1 MFELFLLTAFLKK
14 PFLPSRPVFLLPV
27 EQEIVMKVF
36 VTGST
41 GFVGNHVLK
50 ELLEKKHQ
58 VKTLVRPGSEYKI
71 KRPDEVEVVP
81 GTLEEVADL
90 IQGMQGCDA
99 VIHLVGIIRAFP
111 SRGVTFEKLHT
122 EATANV
128 VAAAKEAGVA
138 RLLHMSALGARE
150 DGPTPYL
157 RTKFAAEEFVRESGL
172 DYSIF
177 RPSLIFGPG
186 GEAIKMFADMVKKIV
201 VPIIGDGQY
210 RFQPVSVDTVAQ
222 GFEKALELKESH
234 GKTLDVGGPDNVT
247 FDEIMDTLA
256 RVLGKTIVKIH
267 LPVFP
272 LRLATSALQH
282 APGYPLTTDQIIM
295 LLEGSTCDEK
305 PFYEL
310 LGLAP
315 ISLEQTLREAIW

>member
-1 MFELFLLTAFLKK
+1 
-14 PFLPSRPVFLLPV
+14 
-27 EQEIVMKVF
+27 MKVF

-50 ELLEKKHQ
+50 ELSEKGHQ
-58 VKTLVRPGSEYKI
+58 VKALVRPGSEYKI
-71 KRPDEVEVVP
+71 KRPNEVEIVP
-81 GTLEEVADL
+81 GTVEEAADL
-90 IQGMQGCDA
+90 IQGMEGCEA

-111 SRGVTFEKLHT
+111 SRGVTFENLHT
-122 EATANV
+122 EATAHV
-128 VAAAKEAGVA
+128 IAAAKEAGLA
-138 RLLHMSALGARE
+138 RVLHMSALGARE
-150 DGPTPYL
+150 DGPTLYL
-157 RTKFAAEEFVRESGL
+157 RTKFAAEELVRASGL
-172 DYSIF
+172 NYSIF

-201 VPIIGDGQY
+201 VPIIGDGKY
-210 RFQPVSVDTVAQ
+210 RLQPVSVATVAQ
-222 GFEKALELKESH
+222 GFAKALESKESQ
-234 GKTLDVGGPDNVT
+234 GKTLDVAGPDDVT

-256 RVLGKTIVKIH
+256 KVMGKTIVKVH

-282 APGYPLTTDQIIM
+282 APGYPLTTDQISM

-310 LGLAP
+310 LGLTP
-315 ISLEQTLREAIW
+315 ISLEQTLRESVW

>member
-1 MFELFLLTAFLKK
+1 M
-14 PFLPSRPVFLLPV
+14 
-27 EQEIVMKVF
+27 VMKTF

-41 GFVGNHVLK
+41 GFVGNHVLQK
-50 ELLEKKHQ
+50 LLEKGHQ
-58 VKTLVRPGSEYKI
+58 VKALVRPGSEYKI
-71 KRPDEVEVVP
+71 KKPDEVDVVP
-81 GTLEEVADL
+81 GTVEEIADL
-90 IQGMQGCDA
+90 TQGMQGCDA

-128 VAAAKEAGVA
+128 IAAAKEAGVGK
-138 RLLHMSALGARE
+138 LLHMSALGARE

-157 RTKFAAEEFVRESGL
+157 RTKFAAEELVRESGL
-172 DYSIF
+172 NYTIF

-186 GEAIKMFADMVKKIV
+186 GEAVKMFADMVKKIV
-201 VPIIGDGQY
+201 VPIIGDGKY
-210 RFQPVSVDTVAQ
+210 RFQPVNVSTVAQ
-222 GFEKALELKESH
+222 GFEQALALEKSH

-272 LRLATSALQH
+272 LRLATSALEH
-282 APGYPLTTDQIIM
+282 APGYPLTTDQITM

-310 LGLAP
+310 FGLEP
-315 ISLEQTLREAIW
+315 ISLEQTLRDAIW

>member
-1 MFELFLLTAFLKK
+1 
-14 PFLPSRPVFLLPV
+14 
-27 EQEIVMKVF
+27 MKVF

-41 GFVGNHVLK
+41 GFVGNHVLN
-50 ELLEKKHQ
+50 ELLEKGHQ
-58 VKTLVRPGSEYKI
+58 VKALVRPGSEYKL
-71 KRPDEVEVVP
+71 KRPDELESTP
-81 GTLEEVADL
+81 GTVEEPADL

-99 VIHLVGIIRAFP
+99 IIHLVGIIRAFP
-111 SRGVTFEKLHT
+111 SRGITFEKLHT

-128 VAAAKEAGVA
+128 VAAAKETGVS

-157 RTKFAAEEFVRESGL
+157 STKYAAEELVRESGL
-172 DYSIF
+172 DFTVF
-177 RPSLIFGPG
+177 RPSLIFGRG
-186 GEAIKMFADMVKKIV
+186 GEAIKMFSDMVAKIV
-201 VPIIGDGQY
+201 VPIIGDGKY
-210 RFQPVSVDTVAQ
+210 RFQPVSASTVAQ
-222 GFEKALELKESH
+222 GFEKALGLEEAH

-256 RVLGKTIVKIH
+256 GVKGKTIVKMH

-272 LRLATSALQH
+272 LRMVSSALQH
-282 APGYPLTTDQIIM
+282 APGYPLTTDQITM

-310 LGLAP
+310 LGLEP
-315 ISLEQTLREAIW
+315 ISLEQTIRDAIW